1 MTPLP
6 FTWKG
11 QELHLLLNGAALFD
25 IFDRFGANAEIPE
38 LIAGSSR
45 KSLENTCWI
54 LAKLAEQGELARRFL
69 GFERE
74 TPPMEQELLTL
85 MTPMEIPLAR
95 LAITRAVRLGFDMR
109 HQDPE
114 EYVDLGLRELQKK
127 NGIQTDRIQYFQLA
141 TQFLHLSVREAQVL
155 TVGEMADLVTLEL
168 RRRGLKREEK

>member
-6 FTWKG
+6 FTWRG

-69 GFERE
+69 GFER
-74 TPPMEQELLTL
+74 
-85 MTPMEIPLAR
+85 
-95 LAITRAVRLGFDMR
+95 
-109 HQDPE
+109 
-114 EYVDLGLRELQKK
+114 
-127 NGIQTDRIQYFQLA
+127 
-141 TQFLHLSVREAQVL
+141 
-155 TVGEMADLVTLEL
+155 
-168 RRRGLKREEK
+168 RRRPWSRSFSR

>member
-6 FTWKG
+6 FTWRG

-95 LAITRAVRLGFDMR
+95 LAITRAVRLGFYMR

-127 NGIQTDRIQYFQLA
+127 TASKQTGFNIFNW
-141 TQFLHLSVREAQVL
+141 
-155 TVGEMADLVTLEL
+155 L
-168 RRRGLKREEK
+168 RSFFTSLCGRRKC

>member
-6 FTWKG
+6 FTWRG
-11 QELHLLLNGAALFD
+11 QTLHLLLNGAALFD

-127 NGIQTDRIQYFQLA
+127 TASKQTGFNIFNW
-141 TQFLHLSVREAQVL
+141 
-155 TVGEMADLVTLEL
+155 L
-168 RRRGLKREEK
+168 RSFFTSLCGRRKC